1 MTLKIRVE
9 ETRPQTKT
17 LVLAGRLDHESV
29 EAFDERLEAVL
40 GSTVVM
46 VVVFDLTEL
55 EYITSAGL
63 RSMFRA
69 RKVMSGRGGKCM
81 LVNPQP
87 QVLKVLEIVKVPE
100 LGAVFQSVEELDAY
114 LDVIQKKVTEGE

>member
-40 GSTVVM
+40 GSSVM

-69 RKVMSGRGGKCM
+69 RKVTSGRGGKCM

-114 LDVIQKKVTEGE
+114 LDVIQKKVMEGE

>member
-9 ETRPQTKT
+9 DTRPQTKT

-40 GSTVVM
+40 GSTVM
-46 VVVFDLTEL
+46 VVVFDLAEL

-63 RSMFRA
+63 RSMFLA

-100 LGAVFQSVEELDAY
+100 LGAVFRSVEELDAY
-114 LDVIQKKVTEGE
+114 LDVIQKQVMEGE

>member
-17 LVLAGRLDHESV
+17 LVLAGRLDHQSV

-40 GSTVVM
+40 ASTVM
-46 VVVFDLTEL
+46 VLVFDLTEL

-63 RSMFRA
+63 RSMFLA

-100 LGAVFQSVEELDAY
+100 LGAVFRSVEELDDY

>member
-100 LGAVFQSVEELDAY
+100 LGAVFQSV
-114 LDVIQKKVTEGE
+114 

>member
-9 ETRPQTKT
+9 ETRSQTKT

-40 GSTVVM
+40 GSTTTA
-46 VVVFDLTEL
+46 VVFDLTEL

-69 RKVMSGRGGKCM
+69 RKVMSDRGGKCM

-114 LDVIQKKVTEGE
+114 LDVMQKKVTEGE

>member
-17 LVLAGRLDHESV
+17 LVLAGRLDHQSV

-40 GSTVVM
+40 GSTVM

-69 RKVMSGRGGKCM
+69 RKVMSDRGGKCM

-100 LGAVFQSVEELDAY
+100 LGAVFRSVEELDAY

>member
-9 ETRPQTKT
+9 ETRPRTTT
-17 LVLAGRLDHESV
+17 LALAGRLDHESV

-40 GSTVVM
+40 GSTVM

-63 RSMFRA
+63 RSMFLA
-69 RKVMSGRGGKCM
+69 RKVMSGRGGKCI

-114 LDVIQKKVTEGE
+114 LDVIQKKVMEGE

>member
-17 LVLAGRLDHESV
+17 LVLAGRLDHQSV

-40 GSTVVM
+40 ASTVM
-46 VVVFDLTEL
+46 VLVFDLTEL

-63 RSMFRA
+63 RSMFLA

-100 LGAVFQSVEELDAY
+100 LGAVFRSVEELDAY

>member
-9 ETRPQTKT
+9 ETRTQTTT
-17 LVLAGRLDHESV
+17 LVLAGRLDHQSV

-40 GSTVVM
+40 GSTVT

-69 RKVMSGRGGKCM
+69 RKVMSARGGKCV
-81 LVNPQP
+81 LVNPRP
-87 QVLKVLEIVKVPE
+87 QVHKVLEIVKVPE

-114 LDVIQKKVTEGE
+114 LDVIQKLGIRSK

>member
-1 MTLKIRVE
+1 MTLNIQVE
-9 ETRPQTKT
+9 ETRSETKT
-17 LVLAGRLDHESV
+17 LVLAGRLDHQSV

-40 GSTVVM
+40 GSTATVL
-46 VVVFDLTEL
+46 VFDLTEL

-69 RKVMSGRGGKCM
+69 RKVMSDRGGKCM

-100 LGAVFQSVEELDAY
+100 LGAVFQSIEELDAY
-114 LDVIQKKVTEGE
+114 LDVMQKKIMEGE

>member
-1 MTLKIRVE
+1 MTLNIQVE
-9 ETRPQTKT
+9 ETRSETKT
-17 LVLAGRLDHESV
+17 LVLTGRLDHQSV

-40 GSTVVM
+40 GSTVTVL
-46 VVVFDLTEL
+46 VFDLTEL

-69 RKVMSGRGGKCM
+69 RKVMGDRGGKCM
-81 LVNPQP
+81 LVNPRP

-100 LGAVFQSVEELDAY
+100 LGAVFRSVEELDAY
-114 LDVIQKKVTEGE
+114 LDVMQKKIMEGE

>member
-1 MTLKIRVE
+1 MTLKIHVE

-40 GSTVVM
+40 GSTAR
-46 VVVFDLTEL
+46 VVVFDLTDL

-69 RKVMSGRGGKCM
+69 RKVMSDRGGKCM
-81 LVNPQP
+81 LLNPQP

-100 LGAVFQSVEELDAY
+100 LGAVFRSVEELDED
-114 LDVIQKKVTEGE
+114 LDVIQKKIMEGE

>member
-1 MTLKIRVE
+1 MTLNIRVE
-9 ETRPQTKT
+9 ETRSETKT
-17 LVLAGRLDHESV
+17 LVLTGRLDHESV
-29 EAFDERLEAVL
+29 EAFDERLEDVL
-40 GSTVVM
+40 ASTAM

-69 RKVMSGRGGKCM
+69 RKVMGDRGGKCM

-100 LGAVFQSVEELDAY
+100 LGAVFRSVEELDAY
-114 LDVIQKKVTEGE
+114 LDVMQKKIMEGE

>member
-1 MTLKIRVE
+1 MTLTIRVE
-9 ETRPQTKT
+9 ETRSQTKT
-17 LVLAGRLDHESV
+17 LVLTGRLDHESV

-40 GSTVVM
+40 GSPVT

-69 RKVMSGRGGKCM
+69 RKVMSARGGKCI

-87 QVLKVLEIVKVPE
+87 QVHKVLEIVKVPE
-100 LGAVFQSVEELDAY
+100 LGAVFRSVEELDAY

>member
-1 MTLKIRVE
+1 MTLKIHVE

-40 GSTVVM
+40 GSTAR
-46 VVVFDLTEL
+46 VVVFDLTDL

-69 RKVMSGRGGKCM
+69 RKVMSDRGGKCM
-81 LVNPQP
+81 LLNPQP

-100 LGAVFQSVEELDAY
+100 LGAVFRSVEELDEY
-114 LDVIQKKVTEGE
+114 LDVIQKKIMEGE

>member
-1 MTLKIRVE
+1 MTLNIQVE
-9 ETRPQTKT
+9 ETRSETKT
-17 LVLAGRLDHESV
+17 LVLTGRLDHESV

-40 GSTVVM
+40 ASTATVL
-46 VVVFDLTEL
+46 VFDLTDL

-81 LVNPQP
+81 LVNPRP
-87 QVLKVLEIVKVPE
+87 QVLKVLEIVKIPE
-100 LGAVFQSVEELDAY
+100 LGAVFRSVEELDDY
-114 LDVIQKKVTEGE
+114 LDVMQKKIMEGE

>member
-1 MTLKIRVE
+1 MTLRVRVE
-9 ETRPQTKT
+9 EPRAQTKT

-29 EAFDERLEAVL
+29 EAFDERLDAVL
-40 GSTVVM
+40 ASPVT

-69 RKVMSGRGGKCM
+69 RKVMSARGGKCI

-87 QVLKVLEIVKVPE
+87 QVHKVLEIVKVPE

-114 LDVIQKKVTEGE
+114 LDVIQKKVAEGE

>member
-1 MTLKIRVE
+1 MTLKIHVE

-40 GSTVVM
+40 VSTVM
-46 VVVFDLTEL
+46 VVVFDLAEL

-69 RKVMSGRGGKCM
+69 RKVMSDRGGKCI

-100 LGAVFQSVEELDAY
+100 LGAVFRSVEELDDY
-114 LDVIQKKVTEGE
+114 LDVIQKKITEGE

>member
-17 LVLAGRLDHESV
+17 LVLAGRLDHQSV

-40 GSTVVM
+40 GSTVMVM
-46 VVVFDLTEL
+46 VFDLTEL

-69 RKVMSGRGGKCM
+69 RKVMIDRGGKCL
-81 LVNPQP
+81 LVNPRP

-100 LGAVFQSVEELDAY
+100 LGAVFRSVEELDDY
-114 LDVIQKKVTEGE
+114 LDVIQKKIMEGE

>member
-17 LVLAGRLDHESV
+17 LVLTGRLDHESV

-40 GSTVVM
+40 GSTVM

-69 RKVMSGRGGKCM
+69 RKVMSDRGGKCM

-100 LGAVFQSVEELDAY
+100 LGAVFRSVEELDAY
-114 LDVIQKKVTEGE
+114 LDVIQKKITEGE

>member
-17 LVLAGRLDHESV
+17 LVLTGRLDHESV

-40 GSTVVM
+40 GSTVM

-69 RKVMSGRGGKCM
+69 RKVMSDRGGKCM

-100 LGAVFQSVEELDAY
+100 LGAVFRSVEELDAY

>member
-17 LVLAGRLDHESV
+17 LVLAGRLDHQSV
-29 EAFDERLEAVL
+29 ETFDERLEAVL
-40 GSTVVM
+40 GSTVM

-100 LGAVFQSVEELDAY
+100 LGAVFRSVEELDDY

>member
-1 MTLKIRVE
+1 MTLNIQVE
-9 ETRPQTKT
+9 ETRSETKT

-40 GSTVVM
+40 GSTVTVL
-46 VVVFDLTEL
+46 VFDLTEL

-69 RKVMSGRGGKCM
+69 QKVMSDRGGKCM
-81 LVNPQP
+81 LVNPRP

-114 LDVIQKKVTEGE
+114 LDVMQKKIMEGE

>member
-17 LVLAGRLDHESV
+17 LVLTGRLDHESV

-40 GSTVVM
+40 GSTATVL
-46 VVVFDLTEL
+46 VFDLTEL

-69 RKVMSGRGGKCM
+69 RKVMGDRGGKCV

-114 LDVIQKKVTEGE
+114 LDVIQKKITEGE

>member
-17 LVLAGRLDHESV
+17 LVLAGRLDHQSV

-40 GSTVVM
+40 ASTVM
-46 VVVFDLTEL
+46 LVVFDLTDL

-69 RKVMSGRGGKCM
+69 RKVMGDRGGKCM

-100 LGAVFQSVEELDAY
+100 LGAVFRSVEELDAY